1 MLITKKNR
9 LAILSYLFKGVHS
22 PAWSPGLLRCRYHCR
37 GPALL
42 QRRSCAPP
50 LRVRHSWQL
59 SPHVLPPVAH
69 RLPLTLAGPR
79 SQRA

>member
-37 GPALL
+37 GPTLL